1 MTASKKVWAVIGVVI
16 VVVIAGSLAAY
27 FLTQTS
33 TKTTPKTTIV
43 LYTWWA
49 TTGKIALKH
58 EIASFEA
65 AYPNYIV
72 EQEVTPGGGGD
83 NSMAAVLSLIKAGN
97 PPDLF
102 QTHMGP
108 MMYSYVSADPKGLSD
123 YVSWTSY
130 YETNL
135 SGKVIQSAFD
145 AGALNG
151 VLLSMPVE
159 VHTMGLL
166 YMNDQVLHHYGLPVP
181 TNAWELYNETQQL
194 VQDGF
199 YNSTCAPWGISEN
212 EGGWAQLQLWEN
224 NFLALAGPKL
234 YNEFTYG
241 TLNISD
247 PNVMH
252 IINETNYLFENEA
265 KYDLP
270 GWQTMSWT
278 QMASKLISGDIAFL
292 TAGDFVTNY
301 MYDYY
306 NTTSYPAVS
315 PYINNSATPILV
327 SPFPGTQNYFV
338 VNLDSVGVP
347 TCTSPSIQQTA
358 ITFVKYWTSPT
369 GNKVWTQWK
378 GISYYLNMP
387 TNYYNTPEQGYM
399 YERLVNTTNPA
410 DFVYALSDGGL
421 FISPSLTLES
431 ALLNWQEGAYN
442 LAQWQNAIVN
452 TINVE
457 KSSWLSANSLN
468 LGYLGFPGYPFGAYL
483 PPWANSTYNQ
493 TGYGS
498 KVVPDFS
505 MYKDTNTKTNSI
517 ISNNFSIPSNSEFI
531 IYYASTGNVQINQNL
546 IASTPSSITISKF
559 FN

>member
-1 MTASKKVWAVIGVVI
+1 MAVNKKGWAIIVVVVVI
-16 VVVIAGSLAAY
+16 VVIAGSLSAY
-27 FLTQTS
+27 YLTRPTAQ
-33 TKTTPKTTIV
+33 TKTNIV

-49 TTGKIALKH
+49 TTGKIALEH
-58 EIASFEA
+58 EIPAFEA
-65 AYPNYIV
+65 AYPNYTV
-72 EQEVTPGGGGD
+72 TQEVSPGGGGS
-83 NSMAAVLSLIKAGN
+83 NSVAAVLSLIKAGN
-97 PPDLF
+97 PPDAF

-123 YVSWTSY
+123 YVNWTSY
-130 YETNL
+130 YDSNL
-135 SGKVIQSAFD
+135 SGKVIPSAFE

-194 VQDGF
+194 VKDGF
-199 YNSTCAPWGISEN
+199 YNSTYAPWGISAA

-241 TLNISD
+241 TLNISN

-252 IINETNYLFENEA
+252 LINETNFLFENES

-278 QMASKLISGDIAFL
+278 QMASELISGHIAFL

-301 MYDYY
+301 MYDFY
-306 NTTSYPAVS
+306 NTTSYPAIS
-315 PYINNSATPILV
+315 QYINNSATPVLV
-327 SPFPGTQNYFV
+327 NSFPGTQNYFV

-347 TCTSPSIQQTA
+347 MGPKEQA
-358 ITFVKYWTSPT
+358 AVTFVKYWTSPA
-369 GNKVWTQWK
+369 GNKIWTQWK
-378 GISYYLNMP
+378 GISYYENMN
-387 TNYYNTPEQGYM
+387 TNYYNTPEQAYM
-399 YERLVNTTNPA
+399 YEKLVNTTNPA

-431 ALLNWQEGAYN
+431 SLLNLQEGAQTLSN
-442 LAQWQNAIVN
+442 WQNAIVSSL
-452 TINVE
+452 NVE
-457 KSSWLSANSLN
+457 KSSWLAANSYK
-468 LGYLGFPGYPFGAYL
+468 LGYLGFPGHPFGAYL
-483 PPWANSTYNQ
+483 PPWANSTFNQ
-493 TGYGS
+493 TGSGS
-498 KVVPDFS
+498 KVVSGFS
-505 MYKDTNTKTNSI
+505 MYKNTYTNTNPINPDSI
-517 ISNNFSIPSNSEFI
+517 NIPYISEFI
-531 IYYASTGNVQINQNL
+531 NYYALTGNVQINQNF
-546 IASTPSSITISKF
+546 ISSASTVTISKF
-559 FN
+559 YT

>member
-1 MTASKKVWAVIGVVI
+1 MATSKKVWAAIVVVI

-33 TKTTPKTTIV
+33 TPTPTKTTIV

-49 TTGKIALKH
+49 TTGKVALQH
-58 EIASFEA
+58 EIAAFEA
-65 AYPNYIV
+65 AYPNYNV
-72 EQEVTPGGGGD
+72 TQEITPGGGGA
-83 NSMAAVLSLIKAGN
+83 NSVAAVLSLIKAGKQ
-97 PPDLF
+97 PDAF

-123 YVSWTSY
+123 YVNWTSY

-135 SGKVIQSAFD
+135 SGEVIQSAFE

-194 VQDGF
+194 VKDGF
-199 YNSTCAPWGISEN
+199 YNSTYAPWGISGTES
-212 EGGWAQLQLWEN
+212 GWAQLQLWEN

-252 IINETNYLFENEA
+252 LINETNFLFENEA

-278 QMASKLISGDIAFL
+278 QMASELISGHIAFL

-301 MYDYY
+301 MYDFY
-306 NTTSYPAVS
+306 NTTSYPAI
-315 PYINNSATPILV
+315 PQYINNSATPILV
-327 SPFPGTQNYFV
+327 NSFPGTQKYFV

-347 TCTSPSIQQTA
+347 VGPKEQAA
-358 ITFVKYWTSPT
+358 ITFVKFWTSPA

-378 GISYYLNMP
+378 GISYYKNMN
-387 TNYYNTPEQGYM
+387 TSYYNTPEQAYM
-399 YERLVNTTNPA
+399 YEKLVNTTNPA

-421 FISPSLTLES
+421 FISPQLTIQS
-431 ALLNWQEGAYN
+431 ALLNWQEGAYSSVE
-442 LAQWQNAIVN
+442 WQNALVN
-452 TINVE
+452 SLSVE
-457 KSSWLSANSLN
+457 KSSWLSANSYN
-468 LGYLGFPGYPFGAYL
+468 LGYLGFPGHPFGAYL
-483 PPWANSTYNQ
+483 PPWANSTFNQ
-493 TGYGS
+493 TGSGS
-498 KVVPDFS
+498 KVVPGVS
-505 MYKDTNTKTNSI
+505 LYKNTDQKTSQI
-517 ISNNFSIPSNSEFI
+517 ISDSISIPYNSEFT
-531 IYYASTGNVQINQNL
+531 IYYAISGNVQITQNF
-546 IASTPSSITISKF
+546 ISSTSTITISKF